1 MSTLRQGKYS
11 AKNFDEIFLFIFC
24 SKRLFSINNNSILW
38 QNIDPCSEEPTLDI
52 TFGVDNPTYVAMKDM
67 GEHKEEDLYEI
78 ISIAE
83 DTTDQEDTKD
93 DGSPAESL
101 SNVNIE
107 LVEEGLA
114 RIAHI
119 AHITTGRDKKETFD
133 AEEAAN
139 EKPETAAG
147 DNEQAMDEKDYNV
160 VQGKSPLL
168 Q

>member
-1 MSTLRQGKYS
+1 
-11 AKNFDEIFLFIFC
+11 
-24 SKRLFSINNNSILW
+24 
-38 QNIDPCSEEPTLDI
+38 
-52 TFGVDNPTYVAMKDM
+52 M

-139 EKPETAAG
+139 ETAAG